1 MSAGIAPE
9 QWAIARWR
17 SAAHRDA
24 MKRTLSAAVLPIL
37 LSACMT
43 TPDVR
48 TPTEVQI
55 LAIND
60 FHGAIEPPGLA
71 VVAGGAPGAEQR
83 IPAGGAAYLATAMA
97 KLREGHANTISVGA
111 GDLTGGS
118 PFASSQFLDE
128 PAVLAMNMVG
138 LELNAVGNHEFDRGT
153 RELKR
158 LQEGGC
164 AQNTA
169 LAPCQVDKDFGGAR
183 YRYLAAN
190 VKTTSGETLFPAT
203 AMRSFGSGAGRVQ
216 VGFIGL
222 TLSETATLVSP
233 DAITDVTF
241 ADEADTINALVPK
254 LRADGAD
261 AVVLLIHQGVYTDTG
276 YNEKSCNGVSGSLL
290 PVLAKLDRGIDV
302 VISGHTHRAYICDYG
317 QIDADRR
324 YLLTSAGSRGM
335 LITDITL
342 QIDPVSGKVV
352 EKSADNVIVASG
364 AYNGPAGVVPVDP
377 AFPAYPA
384 DRAVSDMVER
394 YVTAAKPIADR
405 VAGRLGAPLLRARNT
420 SGESQLGSLVA
431 DAQAAATG
439 ADIAFMNA
447 YGLRADLLPRADGTV
462 TFGQLYAVQPF
473 GNVLQV
479 KAMTGAQL
487 RALLEQQFDSGTN
500 TLSRPNMLHPSQ
512 GFVYSYD
519 LRRPAG
525 QRIVAM
531 TLDGTPI
538 DDGRVYRVG
547 VSNFLATGGDNF
559 SAFKDGT
566 DLMGGGMDDVG
577 ALEAYLKRSG
587 EVAIPPLGRVTR
599 IDAPATPIEDD

>member
-1 MSAGIAPE
+1 
-9 QWAIARWR
+9 
-17 SAAHRDA
+17 
-24 MKRTLSAAVLPIL
+24 MKRILAVAVFPLV
-37 LSACMT
+37 LSACVTM
-43 TPDVR
+43 PGAR

-60 FHGAIEPPGLA
+60 FHGALEPPGLS

-83 IPAGGAAYLATAMA
+83 IPAGGAAHLATAMA
-97 KLREGHANTISVGA
+97 RLREGHPYTISVGA

-153 RELKR
+153 KELKR

-164 AQNTA
+164 SQNTA
-169 LAPCQVDKDFGGAR
+169 LTPCQLDKNFGGAR

-190 VKTTSGETLFPAT
+190 VKTANGDTFFPAT
-203 AMRSFGSGAGRVQ
+203 ALRSFGSGANRVQ

-222 TLSETATLVSP
+222 SLRETATLVSP

-241 ADEADTINALVPK
+241 ADEAETINALVPK

-261 AVVLLIHQGVYTDTG
+261 AVVLLIHQGVYTETG
-276 YNEKSCNGVSGSLL
+276 YNDKSCGGVSGSLL
-290 PVLAKLDRGIDV
+290 PVLAKLDPGIDV
-302 VISGHTHRAYICDYG
+302 VISGHTHQAYICDYG
-317 QIDADRR
+317 QIDAGRP

-335 LITDITL
+335 LVTDITL
-342 QIDPVSGKVV
+342 RIDPATGKVTS
-352 EKSADNVIVASG
+352 KNADNAIVTSG
-364 AYNGPAGVVPVDP
+364 AYEGPGGIVPVDP
-377 AFPAYPA
+377 AFPVYPA
-384 DRAVSDMVER
+384 DAAVKDMVER

-405 VAGRLGAPLLRARNT
+405 VVGRIGAPLLRARNP

-447 YGLRADLLPRADGTV
+447 YGLRADLVPRADETV

-479 KAMTGAQL
+479 KGMTGAQL
-487 RALLEQQFDSGTN
+487 RTLLEQQFDSGTN
-500 TLSRPNMLHPSQ
+500 TVARPNMLHASQ
-512 GFVYSYD
+512 GFVYTYD

-525 QRIVAM
+525 QRIVSM
-531 TLDGTPI
+531 SLNGQPI
-538 DDGRVYRVG
+538 EDSRVYRVG

-559 SAFKDGT
+559 FAFKEGS
-566 DLMGGGMDDVG
+566 DLTGGGMEDVVS
-577 ALEAYLKRSG
+577 LEAYLKKSSD
-587 EVAIPPLGRVTR
+587 VAIPPFGRVTR
-599 IDAPATPIEDD
+599 IDAPATPIKDD